1 MLHKNQTQCH
11 TRRVQLQVL
20 QPLMQQFLENLPFHF
35 KRYSQPV
42 SLTCI
47 LSVFVPFWS
56 ENLLVQRKKFQPL
69 ERESAIAKKGALML
83 AGLGQNYIY
92 SLYLIT
98 HQKSLSSLSSL
109 LSHTAQEVHFCRQQ
123 FQIVYA
129 PFCSAYFFNPFF
141 FASYAKES
149 FAEYSSVFWTFCEI

>member
-1 MLHKNQTQCH
+1 MSQEGYNFKCYNHWCSNFWKTC
-11 TRRVQLQVL
+11 
-20 QPLMQQFLENLPFHF
+20 PF
-35 KRYSQPV
+35 
-42 SLTCI
+42 I
-47 LSVFVPFWS
+47 LSDIHSQSLSLVFSRFFVPFWS
-56 ENLLVQRKKFQPL
+56 ENLLVQRKKFQRL
-69 ERESAIAKKGALML
+69 ERDSAFAKKGALML

-141 FASYAKES
+141 FASYTYTKKS
-149 FAEYSSVFWTFCEI
+149 FAEYSSVLWTFCEI

>member
-1 MLHKNQTQCH
+1 
-11 TRRVQLQVL
+11 
-20 QPLMQQFLENLPFHF
+20 
-35 KRYSQPV
+35 
-42 SLTCI
+42 
-47 LSVFVPFWS
+47 
-56 ENLLVQRKKFQPL
+56 
-69 ERESAIAKKGALML
+69 ML

-141 FASYAKES
+141 FASYTYTKES
-149 FAEYSSVFWTFCEI
+149 FAGYSSVL